1 MDKKLAVCLVKLYS
15 RIALRQKSRIT
26 MVILEDVISKTKPSL
41 TKSELDKYL
50 RIKAAMAGEQIQQS
64 RRRIGF

>member
-1 MDKKLAVCLVKLYS
+1 MDKKLAVCLVTLYS

-41 TKSELDKYL
+41 TKSELDEYL

>member
-1 MDKKLAVCLVKLYS
+1 
-15 RIALRQKSRIT
+15 
-26 MVILEDVISKTKPSL
+26 MVIPEDVISKTKPSL

>member
-1 MDKKLAVCLVKLYS
+1 MNNNKKIEDTEQKYGTGKNSKYSTVIPDS
-15 RIALRQKSRIT
+15 RIKSVPVKAKNR
-26 MVILEDVISKTKPSL
+26 L
-41 TKSELDKYL
+41 LDKYL